1 MANYRATFGK
11 KIKFLT
17 SDLSMSTATEGEIF
31 YSDTAKEFKVGVS
44 LTAWSS
50 GPSMNK
56 ARQGIMG
63 ASAAP
68 ATAAIGFG
76 GYAPP
81 IGPNASGGRAQ
92 TEEYDGSSWT
102 EVGDL
107 NTKKF
112 SGAGF
117 GTQTAAIKTG
127 GVDGPYPATRPVNRT
142 ESWDGSSWTEV
153 GDLGTARGQF
163 PGIGIATAGLVV
175 GGLTFPSRVANV
187 EEWNG
192 TAWSEETDLNE
203 GRQETMG
210 LGVYDAALGIC
221 GEPGSG
227 TRVGKVEQWDGSSW
241 TEVADVNTIRTDAY
255 HHFGSVTAGLIAG
268 GQNPPNSPNMLTNN
282 ETWDGSSWT
291 NSPVS
296 LGTARYIHGG
306 GGSTTAA
313 IVFGGRTPSASQA
326 GDSEELGDSVTLKTI
341 TDS

>member
-31 YSDTAKEFKVGVS
+31 YNSTAKDFKVGVS

-127 GVDGPYPATRPVNRT
+127 GVDGPYPATRSVNRT

-153 GDLGTARGQF
+153 G
-163 PGIGIATAGLVV
+163 
-175 GGLTFPSRVANV
+175 
-187 EEWNG
+187 
-192 TAWSEETDLNE
+192 DLNE

>member
-81 IGPNASGGRAQ
+81 VGPNASGGRAQ

-127 GVDGPYPATRPVNRT
+127 GVDGPYPATRSVNRT

-153 GDLGTARGQF
+153 GDLNTARGQF
-163 PGIGIATAGLVV
+163 PGVGIATAGLVI
-175 GGLTFPSRVANV
+175 GGLIFPSRVGNV
-187 EEWNG
+187 E
-192 TAWSEETDLNE
+192 S
-203 GRQETMG
+203 
-210 LGVYDAALGIC
+210 
-221 GEPGSG
+221 
-227 TRVGKVEQWDGSSW
+227 WDGTSW
-241 TEVADVNTIRTDAY
+241 TEVADMATGRHTV
-255 HHFGSVTAGLIAG
+255 GSSSVTSTTSALVAAGY
-268 GQNPPNSPNMLTNN
+268 T
-282 ETWDGSSWT
+282 
-291 NSPVS
+291 
-296 LGTARYIHGG
+296 GTAYVA
-306 GGSTTAA
+306 STEEWNVPTA
-313 IVFGGRTPSASQA
+313 
-326 GDSEELGDSVTLKTI
+326 LKTLAS
-341 TDS
+341 TNA

>member
-31 YSDTAKEFKVGVS
+31 YSDTAKDFKVGVS

-127 GVDGPYPATRPVNRT
+127 GVDGPYPATRSVNRT

-153 GDLGTARGQF
+153 GDLNTARSNTGGAGVDSTSALAYGGYTTTYLAITESWNGSAWTETVDIST
-163 PGIGIATAGLVV
+163 PRASGGSSGIAT
-175 GGLTFPSRVANV
+175 S
-187 EEWNG
+187 
-192 TAWSEETDLNE
+192 
-203 GRQETMG
+203 
-210 LGVYDAALGIC
+210 ALY
-221 GEPGSG
+221 S
-227 TRVGKVEQWDGSSW
+227 
-241 TEVADVNTIRTDAY
+241 
-255 HHFGSVTAGLIAG
+255 G
-268 GQNPPNSPNMLTNN
+268 GQNPSGKITTT
-282 ETWDGSSWT
+282 EEFT
-291 NSPVS
+291 SPVETTVTF
-296 LGTARYIHGG
+296 TA
-306 GGSTTAA
+306 S
-313 IVFGGRTPSASQA
+313 
-326 GDSEELGDSVTLKTI
+326 
-341 TDS
+341 

>member
-1 MANYRATFGK
+1 MTDYKAIFGK

-17 SDLSMSTATEGEIF
+17 TDLSMSTATEGEIF
-31 YSDTAKEFKVGVS
+31 YSDTNSEFKVGVS

-50 GPSMNK
+50 GPSVNK
-56 ARQGIMG
+56 ARTTIMG

-92 TEEYDGSSWT
+92 TEEYNGSAWA
-102 EVGDL
+102 EAPDL

-117 GTQTAAIKTG
+117 GTQTAAVKTG
-127 GVDGPYPATRPVNRT
+127 GVDGPYPATVPVNRT
-142 ESWDGSSWTEV
+142 ESYDGSSWTEV
-153 GDLGTARGQF
+153 GDLNTARGQF
-163 PGIGIATAGLVV
+163 PGVGIATAGLVM

-192 TAWSEETDLNE
+192 SSWSEEGDLNE
-203 GRQETMG
+203 GRQELMG
-210 LGVYDAALGIC
+210 LGTQTAALAIC

-227 TRVGKVEQWDGSSW
+227 TRVAKVEQWDGSSW
-241 TEVADVNTIRTDAY
+241 TEVADVNTARTDAY
-255 HHFGSVTAGLIAG
+255 HHFGTVTAGLIVG
-268 GQNPPNSPNMLTNN
+268 GQNPPNTPNILANN

-291 NSPVS
+291 NAPYS
-296 LGTARYIHGG
+296 LGTARYRN
-306 GGSTTAA
+306 GGSGSTSAA
-313 IVFGGRTPSASQA
+313 IVFTGKTPA
-326 GDSEELGDSVTLKTI
+326 GAVATSEELGDAVTLKTI

>member
-31 YSDTAKEFKVGVS
+31 YSDTAKDFKVGVS

-68 ATAAIGFG
+68 ATA
-76 GYAPP
+76 PP
-81 IGPNASGGRAQ
+81 VGPNASGGRAQ

-127 GVDGPYPATRPVNRT
+127 GVDGPYPATRSVNRT

-153 GDLGTARGQF
+153 GDLNTARGQF

-175 GGLTFPSRVANV
+175 GGLVFPSRVGNV
-187 EEWNG
+187 ESWDG
-192 TAWSEETDLNE
+192 TSWTEVGDLNE

-268 GQNPPNSPNMLTNN
+268 GQNPPNSPNILTNN

-296 LGTARYIHGG
+296 LGTARYMHGG
-306 GGSTTAA
+306 AGSTTAA
-313 IVFGGRTPSASQA
+313 IVFAGRTPSASQA
-326 GDSEELGDSVTLKTI
+326 GDTEELADAVTLKTI